1 MSSSPGEVQQLVDY
15 PRESLAVELKAWFDP
30 DSPEG
35 QAKIVRGCIAM
46 RNRGTGGF
54 ILVGFDNQTSA
65 PDLAGAPSDVRTAFH
80 ADKVNSLVNRH
91 ASERF
96 EVHVHFPVREGLE
109 FPVLEVDAGT
119 ETLIAA
125 RRPLQNAN
133 GDTLVKQD
141 AVYIRSLS
149 QNNTPSTGEPR
160 WSDWSSILD
169 PLFDNREADLGR
181 FLRRNLARL

>member
-1 MSSSPGEVQQLVDY
+1 VPSSQEVIQQLVDY
-15 PRESLAVELKAWFDP
+15 PRESLDVELKAWFDS

-35 QAKIVRGCIAM
+35 QAKIVRSCIAM

-91 ASERF
+91 ASEQF

-119 ETLIAA
+119 EALIAA

-141 AVYIRSLS
+141 ALYIRSLS

-169 PLFDNREADLGR
+169 PLRQP
-181 FLRRNLARL
+181 

>member
-1 MSSSPGEVQQLVDY
+1 MQQRTLGAVRTGRASSPEVVQQLVDY
-15 PRESLAVELKAWFDP
+15 PRESLAVELKSWFDP

-46 RNRGTGGF
+46 WNRGTGGF
-54 ILVGFDNQTSA
+54 ILLGFDNQTTV
-65 PDLAGAPSDVRTAFH
+65 PDLAGAPSDVRAALH
-80 ADKVNSLVNRH
+80 ADKINGLVNKY

-96 EVHVHFPVREGLE
+96 EVHVHFPARDAQE

-119 ETLIAA
+119 EALVAA

-133 GDTLVKQD
+133 GDTLVKQH

-149 QNNTPSTGEPR
+149 QNNTPSTGEP
-160 WSDWSSILD
+160 SVP
-169 PLFDNREADLGR
+169 PL
-181 FLRRNLARL
+181 